1 MTCETGDT
9 VVSLREVTRRYGKD
23 VIALNRVSID
33 IRRNE
38 FVAIVGPSG
47 SGKTTLLNIAGTLD
61 RANSGQVIVDGR
73 DVALLND
80 NELSALRAHRIGF
93 VFQHFHLEQGINAL
107 DNVADGMLYTGIAL
121 PERRERAD
129 AALRRVGL
137 GERLTHLPHQLSGG
151 EKQRVAIARAVA
163 RDPALLLADEPTGAL
178 DTQNGA
184 GVMELLMTLH
194 KSGTAIVVITHDLA
208 IAAQCPRQIRMRDG
222 CIVEDQGRG
231 LT

>member
-1 MTCETGDT
+1 MTREPADT
-9 VVSLREVTRRYGKD
+9 VVSLREVTRLYGKD
-23 VIALNRVSID
+23 LIALNRVSLD
-33 IRRNE
+33 IQRNE

-121 PERRERAD
+121 PERRQRAD

-137 GERLTHLPHQLSGG
+137 GERLSHLPHQLSGG
-151 EKQRVAIARAVA
+151 EKQRVAIARALA

-178 DTQNGA
+178 DTRNGA
-184 GVMELLMTLH
+184 SVMELLLTLH
-194 KSGTAIVVITHDLA
+194 ERGTAIVVITHDLA

>member
-1 MTCETGDT
+1 MTREPADT
-9 VVSLREVTRRYGKD
+9 VVSLREVTRLYGKD
-23 VIALNRVSID
+23 LIALNRVSLD
-33 IRRNE
+33 IQRNE

-121 PERRERAD
+121 PERRQRAD

-137 GERLTHLPHQLSGG
+137 GERLSHLPHQLSGG
-151 EKQRVAIARAVA
+151 EKQRVAIARALA

-178 DTQNGA
+178 DTRNGA
-184 GVMELLMTLH
+184 GVMELLLTLH
-194 KSGTAIVVITHDLA
+194 ERGTAIVVITHDLA